1 MAASG
6 WLLAV
11 SLAVSFLLIH
21 SMAADDTEI
30 VICAIPT
37 ATACAINNSNMHGQN
52 LYRPRVRHTV
62 HLTPARDTVNERE
75 CGPFRTVKRE
85 DRYLIRRTGSIAD
98 FQHLHTES
106 LIASTPKGE
115 PTEPRFSDYSRVV
128 RESLGQRASPLG
140 GGKTKERVHNL
151 APEKLREVPQDMTN
165 VGMRGLP
172 EDPADEGPSENVEAA
187 MPSAGRSFDTQRG
200 AGYEA
205 DNPEG
210 LQPMRREDGLTVEEP
225 PERPPPPM
233 SRIIQGAG
241 EDSRTDESTGSS
253 NLGGSAVIVRNEPR
267 LSEPLITTAVG
278 EGAAGGDAR
287 MQTTRGDDPTQYRF
301 NH

>member
-11 SLAVSFLLIH
+11 SLTVSLLLVH
-21 SMAADDTEI
+21 TMAADDTES
-30 VICAIPT
+30 VICARPT
-37 ATACAINNSNMHGQN
+37 ATSCAIDNSNMHGKN
-52 LYRPRVRHTV
+52 LYRPQGRHTV
-62 HLTPARDTVNERE
+62 HLTPACDKVEERE
-75 CGPFRTVKRE
+75 CGPFRAVKRE

-115 PTEPRFSDYSRVV
+115 STEPRFSDYSRVV
-128 RESLGQRASPLG
+128 RESRDKRASHL
-140 GGKTKERVHNL
+140 GGKTNERVQNR
-151 APEKLREVPQDMTN
+151 APEKQREVAQEMTN
-165 VGMRGLP
+165 EGMRGLP
-172 EDPADEGPSENVEAA
+172 EDPDDEGPNEDVEAA
-187 MPSAGRSFDTQRG
+187 MPHAGRSFDTQRG

-210 LQPMRREDGLTVEEP
+210 LQPMRREDGLMVEEP

-233 SRIIQGAG
+233 SRIIQGAE

-267 LSEPLITTAVG
+267 VAEPLITTAVG
-278 EGAAGGDAR
+278 EGAEGGDTR
-287 MQTTRGDDPTQYRF
+287 MLTTHGDATTQYRF